1 MTSAYDL
8 PSVQTL
14 GEGGRESE
22 VSPSG
27 EEYAIAEVKFCI
39 FKHLVRFGGKS
50 HDRPAFKR
58 EEKTS
63 LSFYINLDNGER
75 ARARNKYKLRPI
87 WLEEKH
93 ENYIAAAK
101 NGKH

>member
-1 MTSAYDL
+1 MRAKHVNVYPSKKNLVMTSAYDL

-50 HDRPAFKR
+50 HDRPAF
-58 EEKTS
+58 
-63 LSFYINLDNGER
+63 
-75 ARARNKYKLRPI
+75 
-87 WLEEKH
+87 
-93 ENYIAAAK
+93 
-101 NGKH
+101 

>member
-1 MTSAYDL
+1 MMIIIIIIIIIAELHARETRLSIQEKFGYDV
-8 PSVQTL
+8 SVRSPVRTDAGGG

-50 HDRPAFKR
+50 HDRPAF
-58 EEKTS
+58 
-63 LSFYINLDNGER
+63 
-75 ARARNKYKLRPI
+75 
-87 WLEEKH
+87 
-93 ENYIAAAK
+93 
-101 NGKH
+101 

>member
-1 MTSAYDL
+1 MMMIIIIIIAELHAREARLSIQENLFMTSAYDL
-8 PSVQTL
+8 PSVRTL

-50 HDRPAFKR
+50 HDRPAF
-58 EEKTS
+58 
-63 LSFYINLDNGER
+63 
-75 ARARNKYKLRPI
+75 
-87 WLEEKH
+87 
-93 ENYIAAAK
+93 
-101 NGKH
+101 